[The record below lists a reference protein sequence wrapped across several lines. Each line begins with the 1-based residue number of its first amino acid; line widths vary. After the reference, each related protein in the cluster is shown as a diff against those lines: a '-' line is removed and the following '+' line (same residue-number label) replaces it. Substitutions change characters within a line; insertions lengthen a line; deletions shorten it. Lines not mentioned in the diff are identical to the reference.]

1 MKTSYSR
8 VLRVALLGIMA
19 ILFILGA
26 IMDPAKL
33 GATLLAI
40 PVAFSSAILWVI
52 LTLALVWLVVDLA
65 AKYLLHKSLR
75 QLIEDNE
82 SQFEQNLVIALTIVV
97 VLAML
102 VAK

>member
-1 MKTSYSR
+1 MNAPYSR
-8 VLRVALLGIMA
+8 VLRIVLIGVMGA
-19 ILFILGA
+19 LFIQGA
-26 IMDPAKL
+26 IMNPAKL
-33 GATLLAI
+33 WATVVAI
-40 PVAFSSAILWVI
+40 PVAFSSAILWVV